1 MKCMAFEV
9 IPMRFIKIMW
19 IFNGSLNKIQGTK
32 KVYTIFCVVFF
43 LLIQLDVFSCPFQ
56 IILKLKL
63 KFSEVNVKVEEV
75 SLCYFL
81 FQNLLFF

>member
-1 MKCMAFEV
+1 MV
-9 IPMRFIKIMW
+9 VL
-19 IFNGSLNKIQGTK
+19 LNKIQGRK
-32 KVYTIFCVVFF
+32 KVYIIFFVVFF
-43 LLIQLDVFSCPFQ
+43 LLIQLDVFSSPFK

-63 KFSEVNVKVEEV
+63 KFSEVDVRVEEV